1 MEGDRNVPLLIW
13 PTRHCRT
20 GLIGR
25 SILTTQDELGSKL
38 KTLGIRLTPQ
48 RLAIAEVVVN
58 SGDHPSVKEI
68 YSRVKEFFP
77 YVTLATVY
85 STLTMLEH
93 AGIVR
98 ELPFQKQSRYDAN
111 LSPHANLVCV
121 GCGSVHDADVG
132 QNMVAELREKLEK
145 TSDFEFTGQ
154 RVDFYGWCPNC
165 ANRRDH
171 RPDPLPE

>member
-1 MEGDRNVPLLIW
+1 V
-13 PTRHCRT
+13 
-20 GLIGR
+20 
-25 SILTTQDELGSKL
+25 
-38 KTLGIRLTPQ
+38 
-48 RLAIAEVVVN
+48 
-58 SGDHPSVKEI
+58 
-68 YSRVKEFFP
+68 
-77 YVTLATVY
+77 
-85 STLTMLEH
+85 LEH